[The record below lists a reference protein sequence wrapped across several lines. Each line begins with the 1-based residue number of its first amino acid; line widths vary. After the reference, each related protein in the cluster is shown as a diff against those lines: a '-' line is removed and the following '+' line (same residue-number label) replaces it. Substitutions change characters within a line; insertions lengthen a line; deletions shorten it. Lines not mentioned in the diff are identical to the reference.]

1 MNSKITIKGIYKT
14 IKDMPQTIVLIFSL
28 DRGMTIKIIL
38 FGIITGIL
46 PLVSLLL
53 SQELINGLVRE
64 NSSKK
69 CILIVFI
76 SYILVS
82 MISEIFSQLLS
93 WLKNKFQYTL
103 QYKLNYVVM
112 KKSAELKMEDYENA
126 DVYNNLQKIVNEL
139 PYKPYQ
145 MFDSISIII
154 SSFVTML
161 SSLFVLVSWNLAY
174 ALLLLFVP
182 VLSLLYFLR
191 IGQEEF
197 EMIWGRAKE
206 ERKLWYL
213 SHIMTHDFSFKE
225 IHVFQIRDYLLSKYW
240 NLSSKFM
247 NQNDS
252 ILKKKTAMNMCFEEV
267 IQFIGAIVV
276 GAAIFSAF
284 AGRILVGNVMS
295 YIKSVNL
302 IQSNS
307 QNIVMS
313 IYSIYS
319 SNLYMQMLFDF
330 LNYNGTLDPSDIDF
344 TNRRYKKNRVAKTTI
359 SSIEFRNVSFVYP
372 SSSKYALKN
381 VSFKIEKGER
391 IALVGPNGSGK
402 STLIKL
408 LLGLYEV
415 SDGEILI
422 NGEKRTDCN
431 QIILDNA
438 SVIFQDF
445 MKYELSLKENIAF
458 GDISSIENEEKIKQT
473 LNLVN
478 VNFLGQE
485 IDLGQQLGSWFDG
498 GKELSQGQWQKI
510 ALARTFFKDSEIIIL
525 DEPNSALDTVAEKEI
540 FNAFFKRATDKIGI
554 YISHKL
560 NPVRSATK
568 VIVLRGGAVEGIGTH
583 DELLKECK
591 IYKALY
597 DAENEIIGDRGK

>member
-1 MNSKITIKGIYKT
+1 MNSKITIKGICKT
-14 IKDMPQTIVLIFSL
+14 IKDMPQTILLIFSL
-28 DRGMTIKIIL
+28 DKSMTIKIIL
-38 FGIITGIL
+38 LGIITGIL

-64 NSSKK
+64 NSNIKY
-69 CILIVFI
+69 ILKVFLA
-76 SYILVS
+76 YILVS
-82 MISEIFSQLLS
+82 MLSEVFGQFLS
-93 WLKNKFQYTL
+93 WFKNKFQYTL

-112 KKSAELKMEDYENA
+112 KKSAQLKMEDYENA

-161 SSLFVLVSWNLAY
+161 SSLFVLISWNIVY

-213 SHIMTHDFSFKE
+213 SYIMTHDFSFKE
-225 IHVFQIRDYLLSKYW
+225 IHVFQIRDYLLNRYW

-247 NQNDS
+247 KQNDG
-252 ILKKKTAMNMCFEEV
+252 ILKKKTVMNMCFEGV
-267 IQFIGAIVV
+267 IQLIGAIVV
-276 GAAIFSAF
+276 GAAIFSAL
-284 AGRILVGNVMS
+284 AGKILVGNVMS

-313 IYSIYS
+313 IYTIYS
-319 SNLYMQMLFDF
+319 SNLYMQMLFSF
-330 LNYNGTLDPSDIDF
+330 LSYNGALDLSTIDF
-344 TNRRYKKNRVAKTTI
+344 TNKKYRKNKVEKTI
-359 SSIEFRNVSFVYP
+359 INSIEFRNVSFIYHG
-372 SSSKYALKN
+372 SSKYALKN
-381 VSFKIEKGER
+381 VSFTLRKGER

-408 LLGLYEV
+408 LLGLYEI

-422 NGEKRTDCN
+422 NGKKQSDYN
-431 QIILDNA
+431 QLILDNV

-445 MKYELSLKENIAF
+445 MKYELSLKENVAF
-458 GDISSIENEEKIKQT
+458 GDISNIDNEEKIKQT

-478 VNFLGQE
+478 INFLGQK
-485 IDLGQQLGSWFDG
+485 IDLKQQLGSWFDD

-510 ALARTFFKDSEIIIL
+510 ALARAFFKDSEIIIL

-540 FNAFFKRATDKIGI
+540 FNAFFNRAAEKIGI

-568 VIVLRGGAVEGIGTH
+568 VIVLRDGFVEGMGTH
-583 DELLKECK
+583 DELLKQCE
-591 IYKALY
+591 IYKSLY
-597 DAENEIIGDRGK
+597 DAENEIIGDSVK

>member
-1 MNSKITIKGIYKT
+1 MNSKITIKGICKT
-14 IKDMPQTIVLIFSL
+14 IKDMPQTILLIFSL
-28 DRGMTIKIIL
+28 DKSMTIKIIL
-38 FGIITGIL
+38 LGIITGIL

-64 NSSKK
+64 NSNIKY
-69 CILIVFI
+69 ILKVFLA
-76 SYILVS
+76 YILVS
-82 MISEIFSQLLS
+82 MLSEVFGQFLS
-93 WLKNKFQYTL
+93 WFKNKFQYTL

-112 KKSAELKMEDYENA
+112 KKSAQLKMEDYENA

-161 SSLFVLVSWNLAY
+161 SSLFVLISWNIVY

-213 SHIMTHDFSFKE
+213 SYIMTHDFSFKE
-225 IHVFQIRDYLLSKYW
+225 IHVFQIRDYLLNRYW

-247 NQNDS
+247 KQNDG
-252 ILKKKTAMNMCFEEV
+252 ILKKKTVLNMCFEGV
-267 IQFIGAIVV
+267 IQLIGAIVV
-276 GAAIFSAF
+276 GAAIFSAL
-284 AGRILVGNVMS
+284 AGKILVGNVMS

-313 IYSIYS
+313 IYTIYS
-319 SNLYMQMLFDF
+319 SNLYMQMLFSF
-330 LNYNGTLDPSDIDF
+330 LSYNGALDLSTIDF
-344 TNRRYKKNRVAKTTI
+344 TNKKYRKNKVEKTI
-359 SSIEFRNVSFVYP
+359 INSIEFRNVSFIYP
-372 SSSKYALKN
+372 GSSKYALKN
-381 VSFKIEKGER
+381 VSFTLRKGER

-408 LLGLYEV
+408 LLGLYEI

-422 NGEKRTDCN
+422 NGKKQSDYN
-431 QIILDNA
+431 QLILDNV

-445 MKYELSLKENIAF
+445 MKYELSLKENVAF
-458 GDISSIENEEKIKQT
+458 GDISNIDNEEKIKQT

-478 VNFLGQE
+478 INFLGQK
-485 IDLGQQLGSWFDG
+485 IDLKQQLGSWFDD

-510 ALARTFFKDSEIIIL
+510 ALARAFFKDSEIIIL
-525 DEPNSALDTVAEKEI
+525 DEPNSALDTVSEKEI
-540 FNAFFKRATDKIGI
+540 FNAFFNRAAEKIGI

-568 VIVLRGGAVEGIGTH
+568 VIVLRDGFVEGMGTH
-583 DELLKECK
+583 DELLKQCE
-591 IYKALY
+591 IYKSLY
-597 DAENEIIGDRGK
+597 DAENEIIGDSVK

>member
-1 MNSKITIKGIYKT
+1 
-14 IKDMPQTIVLIFSL
+14 MPQTILLIFSL
-28 DRGMTIKIIL
+28 DKSMTIKIIL
-38 FGIITGIL
+38 LGIITGIL

-64 NSSKK
+64 NSNIKY
-69 CILIVFI
+69 ILKVFLA
-76 SYILVS
+76 YILVS
-82 MISEIFSQLLS
+82 MLSEVFGQFLS
-93 WLKNKFQYTL
+93 WFKNKFQYTL

-112 KKSAELKMEDYENA
+112 KKSAQLKMEDYENA

-161 SSLFVLVSWNLAY
+161 SSLFVLISWNIVY

-213 SHIMTHDFSFKE
+213 SYIMTHDFSFKE
-225 IHVFQIRDYLLSKYW
+225 IHVFQIRDYLLNRYW

-247 NQNDS
+247 KQNDG
-252 ILKKKTAMNMCFEEV
+252 ILKKKTVLNMCFEGV
-267 IQFIGAIVV
+267 IQLIGAIVV
-276 GAAIFSAF
+276 GAAIFSAL
-284 AGRILVGNVMS
+284 AGKILVGNVMS

-313 IYSIYS
+313 IYTIYS
-319 SNLYMQMLFDF
+319 SNLYMQMLFSF
-330 LNYNGTLDPSDIDF
+330 LSYNGALDLSTIDF
-344 TNRRYKKNRVAKTTI
+344 TNKKYRKNKVEKTI
-359 SSIEFRNVSFVYP
+359 INSIEFRNVSFIYP
-372 SSSKYALKN
+372 GSSKYALKN
-381 VSFKIEKGER
+381 VSFTLRKGER

-408 LLGLYEV
+408 LLGLYEI

-422 NGEKRTDCN
+422 NGKKQSDYN
-431 QIILDNA
+431 QLILDNV

-445 MKYELSLKENIAF
+445 MKYELSLKENVAF
-458 GDISSIENEEKIKQT
+458 GDISNIDNEEKIKQT

-478 VNFLGQE
+478 INFLGQK
-485 IDLGQQLGSWFDG
+485 IDLKQQLGSWFDD

-510 ALARTFFKDSEIIIL
+510 ALARAFFKDSEIIIL
-525 DEPNSALDTVAEKEI
+525 DEPNSALDTVSEKEI
-540 FNAFFKRATDKIGI
+540 FNAFFNRAAEKIGI

-568 VIVLRGGAVEGIGTH
+568 VIVLRDGFVEGMGTH
-583 DELLKECK
+583 DELLKQCE
-591 IYKALY
+591 IYKSLY
-597 DAENEIIGDRGK
+597 DAENEIIGDSVK